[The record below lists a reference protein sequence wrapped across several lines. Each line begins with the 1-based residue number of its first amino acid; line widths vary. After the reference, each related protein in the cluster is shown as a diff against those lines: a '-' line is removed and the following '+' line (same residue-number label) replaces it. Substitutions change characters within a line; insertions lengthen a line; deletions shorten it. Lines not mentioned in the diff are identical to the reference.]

1 MARRGVSGDS
11 FGGDAG
17 EVGPGERFTPTPQAP
32 APPDLSVGVARTFA
46 TFTTSPGRLSMPSM
60 CGTDV
65 RAAPAR
71 CTLRLHK
78 QFRVDL
84 SSVTLN
90 PDSL

>member
-11 FGGDAG
+11 FGGGAG

-32 APPDLSVGVARTFA
+32 APPDLSMGVARTFA

-65 RAAPAR
+65 RACSSP
-71 CTLRLHK
+71 LH
-78 QFRVDL
+78 L
-84 SSVTLN
+84 EIA
-90 PDSL
+90 